1 MYTGHKLTLINIQ
14 CRCKR
19 ITQFVQLPTYNG
31 KAVLHQSTKEKSKTK
46 KNSFVLVATTF
57 RVV

>member
-1 MYTGHKLTLINIQ
+1 MYTGHKLTLINLQ

-31 KAVLHQSTKEKSKTK
+31 KAVLHPSKIDELFNKYFGFIPQRGETI
-46 KNSFVLVATTF
+46 SF
-57 RVV
+57 